1 MKEKVFDKVYAEQ
14 YDLLYGEKEYEAEC
28 DLLEEAFRRYATGKV
43 HTILDLG
50 CGTGSHAIPLAQR
63 GYAVTGVDLSE
74 DMLTHARQK
83 AQALPTDVQP
93 PTFLQGDARSVDAD
107 QTFDA
112 VLMMFAVLGYQLE
125 NKDVSAALRTVHKH
139 LRPGGMFIFDVWYGP
154 AVLAIRPSERVKVIP
169 VEGGQLIRAA
179 SGSLDTFR
187 HLSEVHYHLWRIQ
200 DQKLISET
208 EEHHL
213 MRYFF
218 PQELAYFLDQ
228 AGLELKGLT
237 SFPSLDQPASET
249 SWNVVGVASTKYCQI

>member
-14 YDLLYGEKEYEAEC
+14 YDLLYGEKDYEAEC
-28 DLLEEAFRRYATGKV
+28 DLLEEAFRRYAMGKV
-43 HTILDLG
+43 QSILDLG

-63 GYAVTGVDLSE
+63 GYVVTGVDLSE
-74 DMLTHARQK
+74 DMLAHARQK
-83 AQALPTDVQP
+83 AQALPTQVQP
-93 PTFLQGDARSVDAD
+93 PTFFHGDARTVEVG

-112 VLMMFAVLGYQLE
+112 ALMMFAVLGYQLE
-125 NKDVSAALRTVHKH
+125 NNDVAAALKTVRKH
-139 LRPGGMFIFDVWYGP
+139 LRPGGVFIFDVWYGP

-169 VEGGQLIRAA
+169 IVGGNVIRVA
-179 SGSLDTFR
+179 SGTLDTFR

-200 DQKLISET
+200 DQELISET

-228 AGLELKGLT
+228 AGLEFKGLT
-237 SFPSLDQPASET
+237 SFPDLDQPAVET
-249 SWNVVGVASTKYCQI
+249 SWNVVGVSSTKQ